1 MVSLLSLKEM
11 AKFQPSS
18 LVMAVR
24 LSLLLVGSRE
34 DGHRFL
40 DPMLLRNPNIKSD
53 GHVPL
58 IMESQ
63 GPRSPLAAFLKDF
76 GPALLRK
83 YNPKVIVVFSAHWE
97 TEEETLVT
105 DYGDNNP
112 LLYDYYGFEKELYQL
127 TFNSHGDSSTSERVV
142 DLLNKAGIKART
154 TPRLVERMVADSWVQ
169 DWITEYSPEK
179 NWAIGKALD
188 ELRSQGILIISGGLT
203 IHTFKDPSALSEST
217 ANAHIRG
224 FHTAIIDAVH
234 SPPELLK
241 ASFCALTTLPGFR
254 EANPR
259 KEHFVPIYVAA
270 GAGEGGAGKVISSQ
284 FGG

>member
-1 MVSLLSLKEM
+1 MG
-11 AKFQPSS
+11 P
-18 LVMAVR
+18 
-24 LSLLLVGSRE
+24 G
-34 DGHRFL
+34 L
-40 DPMLLRNPNIKSD
+40 DH
-53 GHVPL
+53 GVFVPFKL
-58 IMESQ
+58 M
-63 GPRSPLAAFLKDF
+63 F
-76 GPALLRK
+76 
-83 YNPKVIVVFSAHWE
+83 
-97 TEEETLVT
+97 
-105 DYGDNNP
+105 
-112 LLYDYYGFEKELYQL
+112 
-127 TFNSHGDSSTSERVV
+127 GDSVDVPVV
-142 DLLNKAGIKART
+142 QVSIDRSL
-154 TPRLVERMVADSWVQ
+154 
-169 DWITEYSPEK
+169 SPEK

-241 ASFCALTTLPGFR
+241 ASLCALTTLPGFR

-259 KEHFVPIYVAA
+259 EEHFVPIYVAA